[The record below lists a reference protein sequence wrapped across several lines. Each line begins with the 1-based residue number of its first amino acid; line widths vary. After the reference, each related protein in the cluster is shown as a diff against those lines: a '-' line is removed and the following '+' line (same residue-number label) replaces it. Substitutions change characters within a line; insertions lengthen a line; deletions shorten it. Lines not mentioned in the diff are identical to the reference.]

1 MAKITAEQ
9 LRLYAVSDNS
19 WLKLGETLVQIAEQ
33 LLRHGVTCWQL
44 RDKQATHEEIVF
56 QTQQILPVCRA
67 YGVPLIINDDVQ
79 AVLETDADGVH
90 VGQSDMTVQKARAI
104 LGPEKIIGTS
114 AHSAAEAIVAQQ
126 MGADYLG
133 CGAVFGSATKKDGA
147 DYLGV
152 GAVFHTST
160 KKDAHAVDF
169 QTLKQ
174 ICQSVSIP
182 VVAIGG
188 IDRHNILQLAQSG
201 IDGVAVVSALFA
213 AEDKPEAVKEMLRLA
228 NQIACK

>member
-19 WLKLGETLVQIAEQ
+19 WLKPGETLVQIAEQ

-79 AVLETDADGVH
+79 AVLETEADGVH
-90 VGQSDMTVQKARAI
+90 VGQSDMAVQKARAI

-114 AHSAAEAIVAQQ
+114 AHSAAEAIAAQQ

-133 CGAVFGSATKKDGA
+133 CGAVFGSATKKDAGKLSYEELCA
-147 DYLGV
+147 ICS
-152 GAVFHTST
+152 AVT
-160 KKDAHAVDF
+160 
-169 QTLKQ
+169 
-174 ICQSVSIP
+174 IP